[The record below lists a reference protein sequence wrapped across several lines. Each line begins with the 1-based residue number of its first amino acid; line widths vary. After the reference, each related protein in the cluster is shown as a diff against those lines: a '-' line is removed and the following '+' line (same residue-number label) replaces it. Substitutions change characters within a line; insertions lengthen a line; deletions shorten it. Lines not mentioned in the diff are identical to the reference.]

1 VNFLMKCCIYK
12 VINIRDNLL
21 HKSFQ
26 FVLKF
31 LEFILDDFKMFIST
45 LCYDNVVD
53 YDLLRL

>member
-1 VNFLMKCCIYK
+1 MKCCIYK